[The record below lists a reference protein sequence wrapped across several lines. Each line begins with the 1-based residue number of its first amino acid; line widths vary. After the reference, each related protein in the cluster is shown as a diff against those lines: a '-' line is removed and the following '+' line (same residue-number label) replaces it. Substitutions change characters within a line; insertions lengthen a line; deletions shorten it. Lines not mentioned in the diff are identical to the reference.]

1 MTPMG
6 ETSSSGHSTL
16 HCSIIR
22 STPSRSP
29 MDQAYL
35 PGKLLPRK
43 ILARMWSCSSSTSSP
58 LRGSRAATPC
68 RASAGTD
75 PAVRLVRLAHGA
87 PVRGAPAD
95 RVPREQGL
103 AARARAALLTRGH
116 EAPGMHAAVADRVPD
131 CRPQLAPQVV
141 ELVDRQ
147 LAHRAPRAQLRA
159 PQRLVGEQVADPGD
173 HALVEQLRLQRQDAA
188 ADAVAEDVAADLGRV
203 RPDVREVRLDQR
215 GRGGAWRVVPPAPPP
230 PPAGNLAREA
240 VPLPRARLPV
250 ARYRAR
256 HAEMQPEIR
265 AAVAGLDP

>member
-1 MTPMG
+1 MTPIG

-29 MDQAYL
+29 MHQAYL

-75 PAVRLVRLAHGA
+75 PVLVRLAHGA

-131 CRPQLAPQVV
+131 RRPQLAPQAV
-141 ELVDRQ
+141 ELLDRQ
-147 LAHRAPRAQLRA
+147 LAHRPPRAQPRA
-159 PQRLVGEQVADPGD
+159 PQRLVREQVADPGD
-173 HALVEQLRLQRQDAA
+173 HSLVEQLRLQRQDAA
-188 ADAVAEDVAADLGRV
+188 ADALAEDVAADLGRV

-215 GRGGAWRVVPPAPPP
+215 AAEPA
-230 PPAGNLAREA
+230 L
-240 VPLPRARLPV
+240 V
-250 ARYRAR
+250 A
-256 HAEMQPEIR
+256 
-265 AAVAGLDP
+265 